1 MPKLR
6 FVLPWTTEE
15 THAPPSQSIL
25 EAAKAANVPLGHMCG
40 GVCACSTCHVWVRR
54 GADSLPP
61 PEISELDQLEYAF
74 GLKPSSRLACQA
86 LVGEE
91 ELEVVV
97 TEESLK
103 AYGAENPDEARK
115 LQEKGLWPPR
125 QH

>member
-6 FVLPWTTEE
+6 FILPWTTQESHGE
-15 THAPPSQSIL
+15 QGQSIL
-25 EAAKAANVPLGHMCG
+25 EVGQAAQVPLGHMCG

-61 PEISELDQLEYAF
+61 PEIAELDQLEHGF
-74 GLKPSSRLACQA
+74 GLKPHSRLACQA

-103 AYGAENPDEARK
+103 AYFSENPDEARTWR
-115 LQEKGLWPPR
+115 EAGLWPSEK
-125 QH
+125 